1 MNTVVYDNE
10 GIHLKIGKVE
20 VYREVDKE
28 SGKFEAGMRIHCIV
42 YGSIA
47 LSMDPLHSV
56 GIH

>member
-42 YGSIA
+42 YGS
-47 LSMDPLHSV
+47 
-56 GIH
+56 